1 MIHHLQN
8 MSHQKIYTFWY
19 YVVNDQVPSISS
31 QIVEKLED
39 IQEVVLPGIL
49 ELNNSA
55 LEKKQ
60 GDQIQF
66 FPK

>member
-31 QIVEKLED
+31 QIVEKIED

>member
-1 MIHHLQN
+1 
-8 MSHQKIYTFWY
+8 MSHQTIYTFWY
-19 YVVNDQVPSISS
+19 YVVNDQVPSASS
-31 QIVEKLED
+31 QIVEKIED

-49 ELNNSA
+49 KLNNSA

>member
-1 MIHHLQN
+1 
-8 MSHQKIYTFWY
+8 MSHQTIYTFWY
-19 YVVNDQVPSISS
+19 YVVNDQVPSASS
-31 QIVEKLED
+31 QIVEKIED

>member
-1 MIHHLQN
+1 
-8 MSHQKIYTFWY
+8 MSHQTIYTFWY
-19 YVVNDQVPSISS
+19 YVANDQVPSTSS
-31 QIVEKLED
+31 QIVEKIED

-49 ELNNSA
+49 KLNNSA

>member
-1 MIHHLQN
+1 
-8 MSHQKIYTFWY
+8 MSHQTIYTFWY
-19 YVVNDQVPSISS
+19 YVVNDQVPSTSS
-31 QIVEKLED
+31 QIVEKIED
-39 IQEVVLPGIL
+39 IQEVVLPGIF

>member
-1 MIHHLQN
+1 
-8 MSHQKIYTFWY
+8 MSHQTIYTFWY

-31 QIVEKLED
+31 QIVEKIED

>member
-31 QIVEKLED
+31 QIVEKIED

-60 GDQIQF
+60 GDQLQF

>member
-1 MIHHLQN
+1 
-8 MSHQKIYTFWY
+8 MSHQTIYTFWY
-19 YVVNDQVPSISS
+19 YVVNDQVPSTSS
-31 QIVEKLED
+31 QIVEKIED

-49 ELNNSA
+49 KLNNSA

>member
-1 MIHHLQN
+1 
-8 MSHQKIYTFWY
+8 MSHQTIYTFWY
-19 YVVNDQVPSISS
+19 YVVNDQVPSTSS
-31 QIVEKLED
+31 QIVEKIED

-60 GDQIQF
+60 GDQLQF